1 MKNIARKTVKTK
13 LNCLANSDPQD
24 QIDEHSVSKSDD
36 ICLSR
41 KTQAVKK
48 ALTEKRATL
57 IVLTLN

>member
-1 MKNIARKTVKTK
+1 MKTK

-57 IVLTLN
+57 IALTLN